1 MEVDGEVRRRE
12 ILSKDERD
20 LERTEREEIESD
32 GERKENKKIL
42 NQNGIAI
49 RMLSYLRA
57 YCSMSQNFET
67 FSTADEGL
75 FLCLVCQMCQI
86 FGIWHI

>member
-1 MEVDGEVRRRE
+1 M
-12 ILSKDERD
+12 SKDERD
-20 LERTEREEIESD
+20 LKRTEREEIESD
-32 GERKENKKIL
+32 GEKKENKKTL
-42 NQNGIAI
+42 NQNGIAVHT
-49 RMLSYLRA
+49 LSYLRV

-67 FSTADEGL
+67 FNTADEGQ

>member
-1 MEVDGEVRRRE
+1 MEVDGKVRQQE

-32 GERKENKKIL
+32 EERKENKKTL
-42 NQNGIAI
+42 NKNGIAVHT
-49 RMLSYLRA
+49 LSYSRA
-57 YCSMSQNFET
+57 YCSMSQNFKT
-67 FSTADEGL
+67 FNTANEGL
-75 FLCLVCQMCQI
+75 FLCLVCQMYQI